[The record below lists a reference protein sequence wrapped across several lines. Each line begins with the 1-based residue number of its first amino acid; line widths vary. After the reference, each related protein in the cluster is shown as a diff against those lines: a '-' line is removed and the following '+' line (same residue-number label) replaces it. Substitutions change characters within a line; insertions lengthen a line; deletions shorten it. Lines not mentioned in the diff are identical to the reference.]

1 MSDLINRNF
10 KALEKAMN
18 TLHAEFSD
26 LKAKQASL
34 EGQNAALR
42 VELNQIRQLSVAV
55 MSRGTGPTK
64 VS

>member
-1 MSDLINRNF
+1 MSDLANRNF

-26 LKAKQASL
+26 LKAKQALL

-42 VELNQIRQLSVAV
+42 VELNQIRQLAVAV
-55 MSRGTGPTK
+55 MSRGSGPTK
-64 VS
+64 ES